1 MIQPIIKNVRPI
13 PFQLKKAKKR
23 ESGKKMGLRIISQ
36 SMVLNNKGALN
47 IGNTV
52 NIINNMLSL
61 ILIKNSI
68 TGVVKEESQPKA
80 KTSIANKRKKN
91 KN

>member
-1 MIQPIIKNVRPI
+1 
-13 PFQLKKAKKR
+13 
-23 ESGKKMGLRIISQ
+23 
-36 SMVLNNKGALN
+36 MVLNNKGALN

>member
-23 ESGKKMGLRIISQ
+23 ECGKKMGLRIISQ

-47 IGNTV
+47 IGITV
-52 NIINNMLSL
+52 NIINNMLYL